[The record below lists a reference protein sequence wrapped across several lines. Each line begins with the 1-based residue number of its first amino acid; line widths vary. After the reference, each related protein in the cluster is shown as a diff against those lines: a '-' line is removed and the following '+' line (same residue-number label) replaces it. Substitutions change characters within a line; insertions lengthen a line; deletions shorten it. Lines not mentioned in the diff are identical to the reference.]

1 MPALTHTLAVTWSP
15 FVLVAGLLLIGRVA
29 AGEGLFAL
37 VGSWCAR
44 GPGGARASLVVTLLA
59 VALVTAVLNLDTSV
73 VFMTPVA
80 LHAARRRSTD
90 EPAFLYGTVFMS
102 NSASLLLVGSNLTNL
117 LVVADR
123 GGGGSDFAARTILPW
138 VACVVTTLLV
148 VLAWRWR
155 ALGAGSG
162 ANADAERVPFRAG
175 PGTLGAVAAVVA
187 MLATRQPA
195 LWVLGAGLVAA
206 AADVVV
212 RRRLELRE
220 ALAVTNPVLLGALF
234 VVASAVGWFAR
245 TSGFAAGALAHRG
258 VVTTA
263 VVAALTTVVI
273 NNLPAASFY
282 AAHALAHPFAL
293 LVGLDVGP
301 NLAVTGALSSLLWRR
316 VAAREGAATSLAT
329 FSRVGLVVVVVAGA
343 AATGLLSG

>member
-1 MPALTHTLAVTWSP
+1 MTALSHTLAVTWSP
-15 FVLVAGLLLIGRVA
+15 FVLVTGLLLIGRVA

-44 GPGGARASLVVTLLA
+44 GPGGARGSLVVTLLA

-80 LHAARRRSTD
+80 LHAARSRSTD
-90 EPAFLYGTVFMS
+90 ERAFLYGTVFMS

-123 GGGGSDFAARTILPW
+123 GGGGSDFAARTVLPW
-138 VACVVTTLLV
+138 VACVVATLVV

-155 ALGAGSG
+155 ALGAGTG
-162 ANADAERVPFRAG
+162 VDAQRVPFRTG
-175 PGTLGAVAAVVA
+175 PGTLGAALAVVA

-206 AADVVV
+206 AVDVVV
-212 RRRLELRE
+212 RRRLALRE

-245 TSGFAAGALAHRG
+245 TSGFAADALAHRS
-258 VVTTA
+258 VVATA

-316 VAAREGAATSLAT
+316 IAAREGAATSLAT
-329 FSRVGLVVVVVAGA
+329 FSGVGLAVVVVAGA
-343 AATGLLSG
+343 AATWLLGL